1 MQPLNIQLSNKTMRK
16 LISGKDA
23 NEIVL
28 ASYYFSANLTG
39 QANATRNFQ
48 QNSKQDFSTEP
59 IKEFKKNI
67 SRFLITN

>member
-1 MQPLNIQLSNKTMRK
+1 MVK

-23 NEIVL
+23 NEIGL

-48 QNSKQDFSTEP
+48 QNPKQDFPIEP
-59 IKEFKKNI
+59 IKE
-67 SRFLITN
+67 LIKDQ

>member
-1 MQPLNIQLSNKTMRK
+1 MQPLNNKLPNKQMRNF
-16 LISGKDA
+16 ISGKDA
-23 NEIVL
+23 NKIGL

-48 QNSKQDFSTEP
+48 QNSKQDFRTEP
-59 IKEFKKNI
+59 IKRFKKNN

>member
-1 MQPLNIQLSNKTMRK
+1 MRK
-16 LISGKDA
+16 LTLGKDV
-23 NEIVL
+23 NEIGL

-48 QNSKQDFSTEP
+48 QNSKQDFQTEP
-59 IKEFKKNI
+59 IKESKKNN

>member
-1 MQPLNIQLSNKTMRK
+1 MKEIISRK
-16 LISGKDA
+16 DV
-23 NEIVL
+23 NEIGL

-48 QNSKQDFSTEP
+48 QNPKQDFPSET
-59 IKEFKKNI
+59 IKELKKNN

>member
-1 MQPLNIQLSNKTMRK
+1 MVK

-23 NEIVL
+23 NEIGL

-48 QNSKQDFSTEP
+48 QNPKQDFPTEP
-59 IKEFKKNI
+59 IKE
-67 SRFLITN
+67 LIKEQQ

>member
-1 MQPLNIQLSNKTMRK
+1 MRK
-16 LISGKDA
+16 FISRKDA
-23 NEIVL
+23 NEIGL

-48 QNSKQDFSTEP
+48 QNSKQDFPTEP
-59 IKEFKKNI
+59 IKELKKNN

>member
-1 MQPLNIQLSNKTMRK
+1 MKEIISRK
-16 LISGKDA
+16 DV
-23 NEIVL
+23 NEIGL

-48 QNSKQDFSTEP
+48 QNPKQDFLSET
-59 IKEFKKNI
+59 IKELKKNN

>member
-1 MQPLNIQLSNKTMRK
+1 MKEIISRK
-16 LISGKDA
+16 DV
-23 NEIVL
+23 NEIGL

-48 QNSKQDFSTEP
+48 QNPKQDFPSETIE
-59 IKEFKKNI
+59 ELKKNN

>member
-1 MQPLNIQLSNKTMRK
+1 MRET
-16 LISGKDA
+16 ISRKNA
-23 NEIVL
+23 NELGL

-48 QNSKQDFSTEP
+48 QNSKQDFPTETV
-59 IKEFKKNI
+59 KEFKKNN

>member
-1 MQPLNIQLSNKTMRK
+1 MRK

-23 NEIVL
+23 NEIGL
-28 ASYYFSANLTG
+28 ASYYLSVNLTG

-48 QNSKQDFSTEP
+48 QNPKQDFPTEL
-59 IKEFKKNI
+59 IKEFKKNN

>member
-1 MQPLNIQLSNKTMRK
+1 MKEIISRK
-16 LISGKDA
+16 DVNQIG
-23 NEIVL
+23 L

-48 QNSKQDFSTEP
+48 QNPKQDFPIEP
-59 IKEFKKNI
+59 IKELKKNN

>member
-1 MQPLNIQLSNKTMRK
+1 MRK
-16 LISGKDA
+16 LISGKNP
-23 NEIVL
+23 NEIGL

-48 QNSKQDFSTEP
+48 QNSKQDFPTEP
-59 IKEFKKNI
+59 IKEFKKNN